1 VYSCYFHFF
10 NGIDQIGAMKDYD
23 ILLKQI
29 SELLN
34 PLVEAGTAINEE
46 SDFVAD
52 LGFDSLKVMKL
63 LEQVEDRYDISIPLN
78 ILPDI
83 QTVKDFVVQIEKLG
97 VDNESF

>member
-1 VYSCYFHFF
+1 M
-10 NGIDQIGAMKDYD
+10 QDYD
-23 ILLKQI
+23 TLLKQI

-34 PLVEAGTAINEE
+34 PLVEPGTEISEE